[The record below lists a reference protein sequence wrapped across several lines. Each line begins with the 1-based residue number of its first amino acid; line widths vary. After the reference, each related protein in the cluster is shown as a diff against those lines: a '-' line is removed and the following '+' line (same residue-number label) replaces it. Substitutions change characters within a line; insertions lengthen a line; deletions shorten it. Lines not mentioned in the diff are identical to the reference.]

1 MSRYSLVFFLLI
13 LQSIVGS
20 LLQSQLDT
28 PNYDGSL
35 TTLSTKIGYLL
46 STLILFSAA
55 CIALSDKRLHN
66 IRLVFFDFRRPL
78 LLLFSLYYSYSF
90 LIAFFSPE
98 VQTGF
103 NLSIRGLSFI
113 VLAYFFANYW
123 IRSSIFTSKSVAIH
137 IIVLTLVT
145 SIKPLLDLFFSRGL
159 GVIYLV
165 GVGGSFNSLLILS
178 LIFLI
183 PVASFGIS
191 SSLRLFL
198 ARIIGSSLFIALA
211 FLYNSLS
218 SFLVFFLVCFILYFL
233 SSRSLVS
240 YFIPFSVVMLSI
252 IVFLIFM
259 PPDFIYG
266 LSNFQIFRK
275 DIPPLCLELVVL
287 ILLVNVSTTV
297 FHIL

>member
-1 MSRYSLVFFLLI
+1 MLMSRYSLVFFLLI

-66 IRLVFFDFRRPL
+66 IRLVFLISDG
-78 LLLFSLYYSYSF
+78 LFFFFSVFIIATLSYC
-90 LIAFFSPE
+90 LFSPE

-198 ARIIGSSLFIALA
+198 TRIIGSSLFIALA
-211 FLYNSLS
+211 FLYNSLPHS
-218 SFLVFFLVCFILYFL
+218 LSFSWSALYYISYLVEV
-233 SSRSLVS
+233 
-240 YFIPFSVVMLSI
+240 
-252 IVFLIFM
+252 
-259 PPDFIYG
+259 
-266 LSNFQIFRK
+266 
-275 DIPPLCLELVVL
+275 
-287 ILLVNVSTTV
+287 
-297 FHIL
+297 